1 MRKKPFYAEDIFA
14 VVSPGQKR
22 HRLEETTELCDGCRS
37 QDMKDFLEVASKD
50 EVDYKTNYRFIRLGP
65 WNDLQYR
72 ARFCK
77 LCRAIIWL
85 LREMSVK
92 KVIWGYGDYSVEE
105 IDCGLLMIPH
115 PYRHDENHGYSRIEI
130 KLHITKTSS
139 SFSNA
144 RLEDAFQISTSFL
157 REPQMSMD
165 CREKARA
172 TTPRPRLRPETCNY
186 DLVRNWLEICH
197 ETHGCKCIVYSKKP
211 MITIRLVDIRAG
223 TIVPYAQGGDSSI
236 PPYVCLSWVWG
247 SSEAY
252 DGLTSDRLPHAQ
264 KEGFLKTLRLPVTVS
279 DAILF
284 LERLG
289 MHYLWVDLLCIVQDK
304 TVDKELYIPL
314 MGSIYAASE
323 FTIIANGR
331 NSVSDGLPGVRT
343 GTRPRT
349 QQVVQS
355 DDLVL
360 VSGLDAKFDNYSNK
374 EQSPPWQK
382 RAWTLQEKLLSPRC
396 IVLGPNQMHWECME
410 ASYCEETEFETL
422 QNGTYSAQG
431 PIISLFSWNLIRQ
444 PKEKQVR
451 FYPDLHSQYS
461 GLVRSYNSR
470 DLSFDSDALNA
481 FQGILNT
488 LSDRTGVQFLWGL
501 PCSLFEQNLLWQP
514 GFGRKRDHEYPSW
527 SWLNYRYSSAVDQ
540 LDDLSSAAAIRCY
553 KRTDESLDAGEDR
566 ISIQPITN
574 ENQYPKYDPTLD
586 ITRSKARIVEMNDIP
601 VTVRKHIRPNFH
613 IIFWADA
620 IRARWCSHSLRD
632 DSGDLYVSDV
642 GDDIKTDIKDV
653 KRSAFKNARKAI
665 LTVGSVISSKPA
677 YRMFGNDNNNT
688 RSAKGLSMR
697 NPKRIGSAAFEKHYR
712 NDHRQMDCEV
722 VKVLD
727 KSHKYS
733 RRPNEKALLIV
744 EKNGVAERVGE
755 ASVIRDLISSIPW
768 KQRLIILG

>member
-1 MRKKPFYAEDIFA
+1 
-14 VVSPGQKR
+14 
-22 HRLEETTELCDGCRS
+22 
-37 QDMKDFLEVASKD
+37 
-50 EVDYKTNYRFIRLGP
+50 
-65 WNDLQYR
+65 
-72 ARFCK
+72 
-77 LCRAIIWL
+77 
-85 LREMSVK
+85 MSVK
-92 KVIWGYGDYSVEE
+92 SLIWGHDEYRVEE
-105 IDCGLLMIPH
+105 IDCGLLRISH
-115 PYRHDENHGYSRIEI
+115 GYRHDRNHDLRDDLRDRNHEYSRIEI
-130 KLHITKTSS
+130 TLDISYRSETGSGTSYVQ
-139 SFSNA
+139 
-144 RLEDAFQISTSFL
+144 LKDAFQISTTL
-157 REPQMSMD
+157 LLEPQMNVD
-165 CREKARA
+165 YKEKARPS
-172 TTPRPRLRPETCNY
+172 TPRPRLRPETCIYN
-186 DLVRNWLEICH
+186 LVRNWLKICH
-197 ETHGCKCIVYSKKP
+197 ENHGCKCIVYSKKQ
-211 MITIRLVDIRAG
+211 MVTIRLVDVRAG
-223 TIVPYAQGGDSSI
+223 TIVPFAQSGDSSI

-252 DGLTSDRLPHAQ
+252 DGLTSDRLPHAE
-264 KEGFLKTLRLPVTVS
+264 KEGFLKTIRLPVTVS

-284 LERLG
+284 LEGLG

-360 VSGLDAKFDNYSNK
+360 VSGLDAKFDYHSNK

-396 IVLGPNQMHWECME
+396 IVLGSNQMHWECVE

-422 QNGTYSAQG
+422 KYGTYPALG
-431 PIISLFSWNLIRQ
+431 RIESLFSWDLIRQ
-444 PKEKQVR
+444 PKEKQMN
-451 FYPDLHSQYS
+451 FYMDFHSQYS
-461 GLVRSYNSR
+461 RLLESYNRR

-501 PCSLFEQNLLWQP
+501 PCSLFEQNLLWQM
-514 GFGRKRDHEYPSW
+514 GSGHKRDHEFPSW

-540 LDDLSSAAAIRCY
+540 LEDLSSAAVIRCY
-553 KRTDESLDAGEDR
+553 KRTDESLDGGENR

-620 IRARWCSHSLRD
+620 IRARWCSLSHCDRARWRGISHCD
-632 DSGDLYVSDV
+632 DTADLYVSDV
-642 GDDIKTDIKDV
+642 DDDIKTDIKDV
-653 KRSAFKNARKAI
+653 KRSAIKNAGKAI
-665 LTVGSVISSKPA
+665 PTVGSVISSKPA
-677 YRMFGNDNNNT
+677 YRMFGNNNNNT
-688 RSAKGLSMR
+688 RSAEGLSMG
-697 NPKRIGSAAFEKHYR
+697 NPKLIGTAMFDKNYR
-712 NDHRQMDCEV
+712 NNQRQIDCEV
-722 VKVLD
+722 VKVID
-727 KSHKYS
+727 KSHEYS
-733 RRPNEKALLIV
+733 KRPRENALLIV
-744 EKNGVAERVGE
+744 EKNGVAERVGQ
-755 ASVIRDLISSIPW
+755 AYVISDLVSSIPW